1 MEEAEVKVA
10 RRGFLGLQ
18 LILEPFLQ
26 ILNKLSEKM

>member
-10 RRGFLGLQ
+10 RRGFLSFQ